1 MAILK
6 GHRYSWL
13 YVIWVIVGI
22 IVAWERTYITLPVIK
37 IASSALLSIIL
48 WPLVLVG
55 VNLHLH

>member
-37 IASSALLSIIL
+37 IALSALLSIIL